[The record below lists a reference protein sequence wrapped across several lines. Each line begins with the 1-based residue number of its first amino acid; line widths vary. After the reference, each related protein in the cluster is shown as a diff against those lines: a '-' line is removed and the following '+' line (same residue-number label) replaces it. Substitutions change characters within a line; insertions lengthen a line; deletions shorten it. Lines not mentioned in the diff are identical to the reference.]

1 MPPGASPG
9 KREIS
14 LNQGKFEAMHKFILY
29 SFVYEVFPVFSLRE
43 QYMHTLIHIMLRNFG
58 RAVVLSL
65 VYDYLPLI
73 LLLLVGALWICQENK
88 IILIAFLEKI
98 LNGWD

>member
-29 SFVYEVFPVFSLRE
+29 SFFYEVFPVFSLRE

-58 RAVVLSL
+58 RAVVALNFAVTRRSL
-65 VYDYLPLI
+65 IDMSR
-73 LLLLVGALWICQENK
+73 E
-88 IILIAFLEKI
+88 
-98 LNGWD
+98 

>member
-29 SFVYEVFPVFSLRE
+29 SFFYEVFPVFSLRE

-58 RAVVLSL
+58 GAVVLSL

-73 LLLLVGALWICQENK
+73 LLLLVGA
-88 IILIAFLEKI
+88 F
-98 LNGWD
+98 